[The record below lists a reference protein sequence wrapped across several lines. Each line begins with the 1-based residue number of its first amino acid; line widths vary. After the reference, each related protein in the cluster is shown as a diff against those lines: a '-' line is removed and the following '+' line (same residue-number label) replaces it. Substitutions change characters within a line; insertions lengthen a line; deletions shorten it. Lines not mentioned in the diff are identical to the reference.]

1 MTFGHDTF
9 GINSHVFHAWPG
21 GTEDDFTGDKVK
33 VFKHCIDNPKFNLGW
48 VKEFGEGSY
57 GKGDFPANEASALW
71 IPEGYTVVASDYHKD
86 REEFPGLQMTFVG
99 PRMVKCL
106 IGEGFDNDIDHLE
119 ITYNG
124 SNGNNNGNNNG
135 NDNGNDNGDSN
146 GGFFG
151 GGNGD
156 EEEGGINWLLIGG
169 IAVAAVFLIK

>member
-9 GINSHVFHAWPG
+9 GINSHVFHAWG
-21 GTEDDFTGDKVK
+21 GSEDEFTGDKVK
-33 VFKHCIDNPKFNLGW
+33 VFKHCIDNPKFNVGW

-119 ITYNG
+119 ITYIAPPEDDD
-124 SNGNNNGNNNG
+124 SDNG
-135 NDNGNDNGDSN
+135 NDNGND
-146 GGFFG
+146 
-151 GGNGD
+151 D
-156 EEEGGINWLLIGG
+156 EGETNWLLYGG
-169 IAVAAVFLIK
+169 IGLVLLLLIR